1 MPSSES
7 KSKFKASPVSSAA
20 RDRIVAGARSHFFA
34 EGFRGVTMDDLATEL
49 GMSKK
54 TFYAHFASKAA
65 LVEAVLRAKF
75 LQIEQ
80 EFEAIS
86 AKGGADFP
94 LVLHEMLACMQRHVG
109 EIQPAFVR
117 DIRTEAPELFRLVEE
132 KRADLIQRHFGTL
145 FRDGRRAGMIRKDVP
160 PWLIVE
166 ILLSATQAIMNPKRL
181 NELELTPRQGYTAI
195 INVILEGAMTAEGR
209 KSL

>member
-1 MPSSES
+1 MPSSEP
-7 KSKFKASPVSSAA
+7 KSKIEASAA
-20 RDRIVAGARSHFFA
+20 RERIIAEARRHFFA

-54 TFYAHFASKAA
+54 TFYAHFASKVA
-65 LVEAVLRAKF
+65 LVEVVLRAKF
-75 LQIEQ
+75 AQIEQ
-80 EFEAIS
+80 EFETIS
-86 AKGGADFP
+86 TKDSADFS

-132 KRADLIQRHFGTL
+132 KRADLIQRHFGAL
-145 FRDGRRAGMIRKDVP
+145 FRNGRRSGMIRKDVP